1 MQHHRKLVLCILLW
15 LIVYSLYSENPDQK
29 PFLKQIGEEFLLGI
43 LQANYRETPIDE
55 ILPVNQVP
63 IGNIHLLPNK
73 THPCLLFKPEK
84 INSIRGC
91 RFRLPYS
98 EWADN
103 IIEAALALNYPT
115 DSPLLFELTRSK
127 IAKLNAFAYFLT
139 RNESYLNEAICA
151 LTNISETNPPDTAEG
166 GKPGVGWGDWMQAAE
181 ALQNYAVAYDL
192 VYSELG
198 ESQIIFIEDRLAA
211 KTDQIYKNFTRIPG
225 SMNSTD
231 LAIGFGIPKNN
242 HIIDISCGVATVAMV
257 LDHRNSEKWFKA
269 AIAELQSG
277 LAFILPDGSYREGA
291 YYARFVVSRMFP
303 FFFYLY
309 NVTNENL
316 FEHPV
321 INRLNR
327 WLIDLEKPDGTVPDF
342 DDAYPEKLLYQ
353 PIAVGL
359 SSLGKELRYLFE
371 KNINRFSRLDANFV
385 EAFCAFDDR
394 VKPRKPA
401 TGSAVFYPDGGITI
415 YHGYNDIYGLFLGEL
430 GHPYLCNHEHIE
442 PTAFTLSAFGK
453 NFLIDAGYGPKG
465 TNDPNRNWYISA
477 QSHNI
482 PLINGLGP
490 DQNPVW
496 GDDLGSEMLAYFQ
509 SDQFSSSTIKAF
521 YRDTEVSRTI
531 WFARQKYFIVID
543 NLKSEYRNR
552 YSIPWHGLGNIRKIN
567 ESHILWEQDDIE
579 LQAEFLT
586 HEKNRLSLTTKQ
598 GLHTLKEF
606 DNIHTTTIVNFPRSK
621 QQKLITLFVPDDK
634 TAPEMKIEKLAILSN
649 GNATARR
656 IQSITENTEDIL
668 VLANSAWTCSNIR
681 SDAQIAFIQKENR
694 VQLISVRSATNLF
707 IENEMIFQSNHPVD
721 LTLNMDVRGWFGYL
735 DLQSNGKTQVI
746 LYPPTDPGLMILNKK
761 IVKHRWENSSLIVS
775 VSESGIFQ
783 TGIIS
788 DRIGSTEQ
796 VRSDLPILEQ
806 LSASIDP
813 AWEMDYLNYYK
824 KTQLRNE
831 IIDLVGADILQYSDS
846 LFGRKNLIPAVYGIA
861 SGLHRHI
868 WNSTDDYSFT
878 LPQRFRFEREI
889 FGYKFNYYEEGS
901 LTEKGMKPAIHKF
914 ATDDF
919 FFLSHERDFED
930 HNFTEVEFN
939 YNNYLLRT
947 FFEKFRDD
955 FGYQLEFR
963 KDFETGWLGLNHSQ
977 NDFSN
982 ELTNAFA
989 FAHREWA
996 GNFTINRFQRQYEYY
1011 FSGKRTGKKT
1021 SFTWIGSANN
1031 EKEITEI
1038 EISNSI
1044 YLSRYFIFSSNFGKS
1059 QINETDFSDLDF
1071 STSLY
1076 YSFNKLNGSLS
1087 ANRNEE
1093 DNITANYNCIY
1104 RFGKWRFS
1112 GRTTF
1117 NNVFKGD
1124 FGVSYRSKKYSWQYN
1139 ISHEKECLFNL
1150 VCQPSFL
1157 WTSLFNVE
1165 WDLPVQKF
1173 DTLNIGLY
1181 YNGAYRLGSE
1191 FSIVSEED
1199 YNLFG
1204 LTGVFDVSLSE
1215 VESIQVFSTALFFE
1229 NGDIDSYELNLT
1241 QTGRNITPGVLISR
1255 NERGFDRFEGYLK
1268 WVF

>member
-84 INSIRGC
+84 INSIRGR